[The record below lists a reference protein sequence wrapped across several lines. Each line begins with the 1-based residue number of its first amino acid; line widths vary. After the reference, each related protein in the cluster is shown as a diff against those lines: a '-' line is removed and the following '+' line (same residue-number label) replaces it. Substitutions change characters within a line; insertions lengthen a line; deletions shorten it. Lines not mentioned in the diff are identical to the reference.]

1 MFNLLITARS
11 FGYASDRAMEAFK
24 SFPDL
29 TVDRPEHEAAFD
41 EARMCELIAG
51 YDGIIVGTDRV
62 SEEVIARADRL
73 KIVSKHGVGVDNI
86 DIAAATAAGIVVT
99 NLPGM
104 NDSAVADMTLGLILA
119 LSRGICLAHSQIKR
133 RDWSKILAHDVWGKT
148 LGVIG
153 TGQIGQAVIR
163 RALGFDMDVL
173 AYDAYPDDDAAQAL
187 GYRYVSLDELVA
199 GSDIVTIHV
208 PLLGE
213 TEGLIGVDELARM
226 RPGAY
231 LINTSRG
238 GIVDERALLDA
249 LAGGRLAGAAVDVY
263 DKSFPEREE
272 VYRLDNLI
280 VTPHIAAYTV
290 ETLENMDMALVE
302 AYRQVMRGEIPAG
315 INQLNPEVAR
325 FRAV

>member
-1 MFNLLITARS
+1 MFKLLIAARS
-11 FGYASDRAMEAFK
+11 FGYASDRAMKTFAT
-24 SFPDL
+24 FPDL
-29 TVDRPEHEAAFD
+29 IVDKPEHEAAFD
-41 EARMCELIAG
+41 EAQMCDLIAG
-51 YDGIIVGTDRV
+51 YDAAIVGTDQV
-62 SEEVIARADRL
+62 TEKVIARADRL

-104 NDSAVADMTLGLILA
+104 NDSAVADMTFGLILA
-119 LSRGICLAHSQIKR
+119 LSRGICLVYSQIKR

-173 AYDAYPDDDAAQAL
+173 AYDAYPDADAAQAL
-187 GYRYVSLDELVA
+187 GYRYVTLDELVA
-199 GSDIVTIHV
+199 GSDVITIHV
-208 PLLGE
+208 PLMGE
-213 TEGLIGVDELARM
+213 TEGLIGARELARM

-238 GIVDERALLDA
+238 GIVDEGALLDA
-249 LAGGRLAGAAVDVY
+249 LAGGQIAGAALDVY
-263 DKSFPEREE
+263 DRSFPEHEE
-272 VYRLDNLI
+272 IYRLDNLI

-302 AYRQVMRGEIPAG
+302 AYRQVMRGEIPASV
-315 INQLNPEVAR
+315 NQLNPEVAR